1 VTAVPLG
8 PAPGPIA
15 ALAAVYR
22 GQVSRA
28 KAARGPLLFVATLQ
42 SVGILLL
49 LRGVVDEGNRT
60 TSQQVVAGATVLV
73 VAFVAL
79 NLLAQRFGLLRG
91 AGALDHYAALPV
103 PGAAV
108 VLGTAAS
115 YATFTV
121 PGAVVTAIGGSLLYG
136 LPLAHLWVLVLVLP
150 LAGASLAGLGAL
162 LGLLA
167 PRPELATVAGQ
178 LGMSA
183 ILFLGIIP
191 DNRLPGVIRLVR
203 AVVPSTYATDAL
215 ASSYAPHLDA
225 GLLVRDLVVCA
236 AVAVLS
242 LLLASVGTPV
252 TGPSGRSRQDL
263 RAFAIVA
270 VALALLGAP
279 VGLLWSAVAPRL
291 TVVLRP
297 GQDPAAQ
304 GIEGKA
310 FIAADGYFLVIVLVT
325 GLLTGLLAWQFFRR
339 NGPFTVLGLLVG
351 GLLAAKLAAVVGVRP
366 RAHEALAALH
376 DPAGRGPV
384 QLYLGKMAKDGSIA
398 IRSGWAVV
406 GWPVGAML
414 AFLGRTLIHP
424 DDVDDTIDPEPSVV
438 GGE

>member
-1 VTAVPLG
+1 MTAVPLG

-49 LRGVVDEGNRT
+49 LRGVVVDEGNRT
-60 TSQQVVAGATVLV
+60 TSRQVVAGATVLV

-242 LLLASVGTPV
+242 LLLASV
-252 TGPSGRSRQDL
+252 
-263 RAFAIVA
+263 A
-270 VALALLGAP
+270 
-279 VGLLWSAVAPRL
+279 
-291 TVVLRP
+291 
-297 GQDPAAQ
+297 
-304 GIEGKA
+304 
-310 FIAADGYFLVIVLVT
+310 
-325 GLLTGLLAWQFFRR
+325 FRR
-339 NGPFTVLGLLVG
+339 
-351 GLLAAKLAAVVGVRP
+351 AVR
-366 RAHEALAALH
+366 R
-376 DPAGRGPV
+376 
-384 QLYLGKMAKDGSIA
+384 
-398 IRSGWAVV
+398 
-406 GWPVGAML
+406 
-414 AFLGRTLIHP
+414 
-424 DDVDDTIDPEPSVV
+424 
-438 GGE
+438 